1 MDNDKFNRLVYLTD
15 KVKAGEAL
23 TNGEHEELTLICE
36 EVLAAIKP
44 IIEAIKEFAE
54 QLYRTVV
61 EIYNGLPQET
71 KDHLTKMFGPVKV
84 TTPHSELGVP
94 MPGRLTQG
102 APVMLQGGMSIP
114 LQGGVATSI
123 DSSTAIG
130 AVNRRIREQWNQTS

>member
-23 TNGEHEELTLICE
+23 TNGEHAELTLICE

-54 QLYRTVV
+54 QLYRTVI

-84 TTPHSELGVP
+84 TTPHSELGIP
-94 MPGRLTQG
+94 IPGRLTQG
-102 APVMLQGGMSIP
+102 APAM
-114 LQGGVATSI
+114 LQGGVATHSNYGI
-123 DSSTAIG
+123 DGAIG
-130 AVNRRIREQWNQTS
+130 QINREIREQWNQTS